1 MAIRHQKKDTLHT
14 MREYDDYSTWIE
26 IELSAIEKNVELIR
40 KKTGVRVM
48 AVVKA
53 NAYGHGTVP
62 VARASLQGGA
72 TWLGVARTEEALN
85 LREAG
90 LDCPILV
97 LGYSPAG
104 KVSEAIIHN
113 VSLTLWSGEQL
124 KHMSS
129 SAVKVGKQAKLH
141 LKVDTGMSRLGV
153 QPNETLAIAEE
164 INKSPG
170 VIFEGIFTH
179 FARADEEDPSATE
192 NQGQK
197 FRNVL
202 KSLTTSGINPPLV
215 HAANSA
221 AALSQP
227 SSYFNMVR
235 PGIAIYGLE
244 PSKKRR
250 LPEEF
255 QAALMWKSVLSQVK
269 TLPPGR
275 GISYGHEY
283 VTRGIERLGTVP
295 VGYADGFRRV
305 RGNQVLIGGKHIP
318 VVGRVCMDQ
327 ISVQLDEVP
336 SAQEGDEVV
345 IIGPQGDVK
354 ITAEQ
359 VAELWG
365 TINYEVVCGIG
376 ARVPRI
382 YKYTR

>member
-1 MAIRHQKKDTLHT
+1 MKENDV
-14 MREYDDYSTWIE
+14 YSTWIE
-26 IELSAIEKNVELIR
+26 IDLSAIENNVELIR

-53 NAYGHGTVP
+53 NAYGHGTMP
-62 VARASLQGGA
+62 VARAALRGGA
-72 TWLGVARTEEALN
+72 AWLGVARIEEALN

-104 KVSEAIIHN
+104 KVSEAINQNI
-113 VSLTLWSGEQL
+113 SLTLWSLEQL
-124 KHMSS
+124 KSVSS
-129 SAVKVGKQAKLH
+129 SAQKIDKQAKIH

-153 QPNETLAIAEE
+153 QPNETLALAEE
-164 INKSPG
+164 INASPG
-170 VIFEGIFTH
+170 IIFEGIFTH
-179 FARADEEDPSATE
+179 FARADEEDPSSSE
-192 NQGQK
+192 NQSRK

-202 KSLTTSGINPPLV
+202 NSLTTAGISPPLV

-227 SSYFNMVR
+227 SSYFAMVR

-244 PSKKRR
+244 PSNDWQ

-255 QAALMWKSVLSQVK
+255 QTALVWKTILSQVK
-269 TLPPGR
+269 TLPAGR
-275 GISYGHEY
+275 GVSYGHEY
-283 VTRGIERLGTVP
+283 VTRGAERIGSIP

-305 RGNQVLIGGKHIP
+305 RGNQVLIGGMRVP

-336 SAQEGDEVV
+336 NAKEGDEVV
-345 IIGPQGDVK
+345 IIGAQGELE

-382 YKYTR
+382 YK